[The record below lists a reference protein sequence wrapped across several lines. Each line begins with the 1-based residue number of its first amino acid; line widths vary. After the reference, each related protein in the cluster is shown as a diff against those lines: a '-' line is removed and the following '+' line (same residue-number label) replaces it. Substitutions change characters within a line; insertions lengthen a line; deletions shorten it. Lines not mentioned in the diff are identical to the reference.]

1 MSGPTAHAP
10 GQPIPPM
17 GAPRM
22 ERLGR
27 AHEIRALV
35 SGDQVPS
42 LELRRRP
49 DGGASE
55 PWPSAVLAERE
66 LRWIHTAEII
76 RRRERV
82 GWWTRGGPD
91 QATVIGKGV
100 PLIPPYS
107 KRLDRGANCW
117 PGRWSGRWSGRMI
130 WHQFGED
137 VTGRFEV
144 QGLERCRELLFHL
157 EGPAPS
163 GEEGPVGER
172 LEAGLFLEFEDGWQV
187 RVMADELWVGAPG
200 TEHMPIHDVFDSLV
214 DRWRRMTAPPQ
225 RPDEPSPEEE
235 A

>member
-10 GQPIPPM
+10 GQPIPPR

-27 AHEIRALV
+27 AHEVRALV
-35 SGDQVPS
+35 TDDQVPS
-42 LELRRRP
+42 LELRRLP

-55 PWPSAVLAERE
+55 PWASVTLADRE

-76 RRRERV
+76 RQRERV

-107 KRLDRGANCW
+107 RRLDCG
-117 PGRWSGRWSGRMI
+117 PGRWSGRMI

-144 QGLERCRELLFHL
+144 QGLERCRELLLHL

-163 GEEGPVGER
+163 GGEGPVGER
-172 LEAGLFLEFEDGWQV
+172 LEAGLLLEFEEGWQV

-200 TEHMPIHDVFDSLV
+200 ADHMPILDVVDSLV

-225 RPDEPSPEEE
+225 RPYGPSPEAE

>member
-1 MSGPTAHAP
+1 
-10 GQPIPPM
+10 
-17 GAPRM
+17 M

-35 SGDQVPS
+35 GDDQVPS
-42 LELRRRP
+42 LELRHRP
-49 DGGASE
+49 AGGASE
-55 PWPSAVLAERE
+55 PWPSAILAERE
-66 LRWIHTAEII
+66 LGWIHAAEVI
-76 RRRERV
+76 RQRERA

-91 QATVIGKGV
+91 QATVHGKGV

-107 KRLDRGANCW
+107 ERPNRGPN
-117 PGRWSGRWSGRMI
+117 RWSGRMI

-144 QGLERCRELLFHL
+144 HGLERCRELLFHL

-163 GEEGPVGER
+163 GEEGLVDER

-187 RVMADELWVGAPG
+187 RIMAEELWVGAPG
-200 TEHMPIHDVFDSLV
+200 AEHMPIHDVLDSLV
-214 DRWRRMTAPPQ
+214 DRWRRMTAPPR
-225 RPDEPSPEEE
+225 RPHGPSPEAE

>member
-10 GQPIPPM
+10 GQPIPPR
-17 GAPRM
+17 GGRRM
-22 ERLGR
+22 EWLGSAYEVR
-27 AHEIRALV
+27 PLV
-35 SGDQVPS
+35 TDDRVPS

-66 LRWIHTAEII
+66 LRWIHAAEVI

-82 GWWTRGGPD
+82 GWWTREGPD

-107 KRLDRGANCW
+107 RRLDRG
-117 PGRWSGRWSGRMI
+117 PDRWSGRRI

-137 VTGRFEV
+137 VTGRFGV

-157 EGPAPS
+157 KGPAPFF
-163 GEEGPVGER
+163 GRGPVGER
-172 LEAGLFLEFEDGWQV
+172 LEAGLFLEFEGGWQV
-187 RVMADELWVGAPG
+187 RVMANELWVGAPG
-200 TEHMPIHDVFDSLV
+200 ADHMPIHDVVDSLI
-214 DRWRRMTAPPQ
+214 DRWRRMAAPPR
-225 RPDEPSPEEE
+225 RPHQPGPEAE

>member
-1 MSGPTAHAP
+1 
-10 GQPIPPM
+10 
-17 GAPRM
+17 M
-22 ERLGR
+22 ERLGS

-35 SGDQVPS
+35 GDDQVPS
-42 LELRRRP
+42 LELRHRP
-49 DGGASE
+49 AGGASE
-55 PWPSAVLAERE
+55 PWPSAILAERE
-66 LRWIHTAEII
+66 LGWIHAAEVI
-76 RRRERV
+76 RKRERV

-107 KRLDRGANCW
+107 ERPNRGPN
-117 PGRWSGRWSGRMI
+117 RWSGRMI

-137 VTGRFEV
+137 VTARFEV
-144 QGLERCRELLFHL
+144 RGLERCRELLFHL

-163 GEEGPVGER
+163 GEEGLVDER

-187 RVMADELWVGAPG
+187 RIMADELWLGAPG
-200 TEHMPIHDVFDSLV
+200 AEHMPIHDVLDRLV

-225 RPDEPSPEEE
+225 RPYGPSPEAE

>member
-1 MSGPTAHAP
+1 
-10 GQPIPPM
+10 
-17 GAPRM
+17 M
-22 ERLGR
+22 ERLGH

-35 SGDQVPS
+35 SDDQVPS

-55 PWPSAVLAERE
+55 PWASATLADRE
-66 LRWIHTAEII
+66 LRWIHAAEAI
-76 RRRERV
+76 RQRERV

-107 KRLDRGANCW
+107 KRLDRG
-117 PGRWSGRWSGRMI
+117 PDRWSGRMI

-137 VTGRFEV
+137 VTGRLEV
-144 QGLERCRELLFHL
+144 EGLERCRELLFHL
-157 EGPAPS
+157 EGPPPS
-163 GEEGPVGER
+163 GREGPVGER

-187 RVMADELWVGAPG
+187 RIMAEELWVGGPG
-200 TEHMPIHDVFDSLV
+200 AEHMPIHDVFDSLV
-214 DRWRRMTAPPQ
+214 DRWRRMTAPPH
-225 RPDEPSPEEE
+225 RPDDPSPAEE